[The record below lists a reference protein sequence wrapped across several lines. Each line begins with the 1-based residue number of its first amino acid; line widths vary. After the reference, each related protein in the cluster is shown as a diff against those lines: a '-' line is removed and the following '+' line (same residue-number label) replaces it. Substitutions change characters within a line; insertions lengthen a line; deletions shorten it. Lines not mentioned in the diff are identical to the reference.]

1 MDHLICMV
9 LGGLTGWTAT
19 LFLEQRRWL
28 PCPGD
33 LAGGLFGG
41 LLGSAAATAATGAT
55 QGADPTNAQTL
66 AALAGAALVVALW
79 RTGRSIATRRSGGR
93 QGMHTAGLSR
103 STS

>member
-28 PCPGD
+28 PRLGD
-33 LAGGLFGG
+33 LIGGLLGG

-55 QGADPTNAQTL
+55 QSADPTNAQTL

-79 RTGRSIATRRSGGR
+79 RTGRSIATRRTAGR
-93 QGMHTAGLSR
+93 QGMPGAGLSR
-103 STS
+103 SAT